1 MSFVCGLDS
10 DDPHRCVAITG
21 DRDGRPSGYRCRTLN
36 TRYKAGVG
44 MVCSNHFNPTW
55 WVGQFVDAH
64 RDEAMEARMAR
75 VRGDEL

>member
-1 MSFVCGLDS
+1 
-10 DDPHRCVAITG
+10 
-21 DRDGRPSGYRCRTLN
+21 
-36 TRYKAGVG
+36 